1 MKLIRALWGD
11 KKEIKEEIP
20 TKPDDSVVYVWGKD
34 NLDFLKSLG
43 YKTRFVEDTLESDY
57 KFKLI
62 SLDLGFKEFEEC
74 IFLDWDCKQI
84 KSIDNLEFNS
94 PSGPSIITAA
104 LILFLGSLI
113 NYRKSNKISN

>member
-1 MKLIRALWGD
+1 MKLIRASWGD

-62 SLDLGFKEFEEC
+62 SLDLAFKEFKEC

-94 PSGPSIITAA
+94 PSIHFI
-104 LILFLGSLI
+104 LIPKNISLVI
-113 NYRKSNKISN
+113 QILLNK

>member
-62 SLDLGFKEFEEC
+62 SLDLGFKEFKEC
-74 IFLDWDCKQI
+74 IFR
-84 KSIDNLEFNS
+84 
-94 PSGPSIITAA
+94 
-104 LILFLGSLI
+104 LGL
-113 NYRKSNKISN
+113 